1 MCCIGN
7 SFSLS
12 DQRHYMLVV
21 ILADQEGVKCNN
33 AIKPYMIYGFIGHQI
48 SCVLRE
54 KRMQDFRKTANTV
67 QLWCHC
73 LTMGTIAIIRSV
85 TVVQCHGMS
94 SISLPGMSSIS
105 LPGMSSISLH
115 DMSSISL
122 LGMSS
127 ISLPGMSSISLHGM
141 ASISL
146 LGMSSISLCG
156 MSLISRLGENLSSCS
171 YFPWCYIN
179 FGLWENLCL
188 TLWTTESHFRIL
200 DGHLWIEMLNYHLL
214 ACNTKK

>member
-105 LPGMSSISLH
+105 L
-115 DMSSISL
+115 
-122 LGMSS
+122 
-127 ISLPGMSSISLHGM
+127 HGM